1 MDYRMSLR
9 GPIRR
14 FVIVVILVLLL
25 ELGGV

>member
-9 GPIRR
+9 RPIRR

>member
-9 GPIRR
+9 RPIRR

-25 ELGGV
+25 ELGCV

>member
-1 MDYRMSLR
+1 MSLR
-9 GPIRR
+9 RPIRR

>member
-9 GPIRR
+9 RPIRR
-14 FVIVVILVLLL
+14 IVIVVVLVLLL